1 MKVVELTHTRP
12 TPFRRRIPLGPLGGT
27 SSSRDIVISTFVEL
41 RDWILI
47 EHKD

>member
-1 MKVVELTHTRP
+1 MKVVELIHTKP
-12 TPFRRRIPLGPLGGT
+12 TPFRGRIPLGPLGGT
-27 SSSRDIVISTFVEL
+27 SSSGDIVTSTFVKL